1 MGYKALVVDD
11 YDFMRRTLIRM
22 FRGHPVVTEL
32 LEASDGREA
41 LSVVEANS
49 DLALIVTD
57 VDMPV
62 MNGPAMLQ
70 EMPRKYA
77 TTHYALP
84 SVIMG
89 SGVPDNRTKY
99 AGVLTACQGTF
110 LDKPYG
116 VKELLA
122 LVDQALV
129 KYEARRAE
137 KK

>member
-11 YDFMRRTLIRM
+11 DDSVRSTLIRM
-22 FRGHPVVTEL
+22 FRNHPAVTEL
-32 LEASDGREA
+32 LEAPDGRQA
-41 LSVVEANS
+41 LSVVGANS

-62 MNGPAMLQ
+62 MNGPAMLR
-70 EMPRKYA
+70 EMLGMYA
-77 TTHYALP
+77 TTYYALP

-99 AGVLTACQGTF
+99 AGVLAACQGTF

-122 LVDQALV
+122 LVDQAL
-129 KYEARRAE
+129 
-137 KK
+137 